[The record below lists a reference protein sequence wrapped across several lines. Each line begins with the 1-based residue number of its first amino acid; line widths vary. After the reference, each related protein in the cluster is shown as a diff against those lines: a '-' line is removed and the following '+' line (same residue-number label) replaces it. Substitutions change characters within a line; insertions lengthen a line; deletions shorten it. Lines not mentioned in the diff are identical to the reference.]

1 MTKGKLMAVPN
12 VTTPSSPVVFNP
24 DICDGCNT
32 CVEVCQIDVF
42 IPNPEKGKPPIVL
55 HPDECWYGGCC
66 VNECPRPGAIEL
78 KWALQH
84 RGYWKNKATGEIHQ
98 I

>member
-1 MTKGKLMAVPN
+1 MSQEKLAALPN
-12 VTTPSSPVVFNP
+12 ITTPSTPVVFNP

-32 CVEVCQIDVF
+32 CVEICQIDVL
-42 IPNPEKGKPPIVL
+42 IPNPEKGKPPIIL

-66 VNECPRPGAIEL
+66 VNDCPNPGAIIFN
-78 KWALQH
+78 WPLQQ
-84 RGYWKNKATGEIHQ
+84 RGYWKNKTTGEVHQ

>member
-1 MTKGKLMAVPN
+1 MSQEKILAMPN
-12 VTTPSSPVVFNP
+12 ITTPSTPVIFNA

-32 CVEVCQIDVF
+32 CVEACQIDVF
-42 IPNPEKGKPPIVL
+42 IPNPEEGKPPIIL

-66 VNECPRPGAIEL
+66 VHMCPRPGAIQFNWPLEL
-78 KWALQH
+78 
-84 RGYWKNKATGEIHQ
+84 RPYWKNKNTGEVHQ

>member
-1 MTKGKLMAVPN
+1 MSQEKIMAMPN
-12 VTTPSSPVVFNP
+12 ITTPSSPVIFNP
-24 DICDGCNT
+24 DICNGCNT

-42 IPNPEKGKPPIVL
+42 MPNPEKGKPPIVL

-66 VNECPRPGAIEL
+66 VNDCPLPGAIKL
-78 KWALQH
+78 KWPLEL
-84 RGYWKNKATGEIHQ
+84 RGYWKNKATGEVNQ